1 MTDVYELRDLKE
13 TIEEALEDLWN
24 SRDER
29 FRDKMIFGALAHCT
43 SLVDEAGINRPHPY
57 VEKFTHR
64 DLKDQC
70 VGNEELHKLEQWLK
84 VGYNNTKTGF
94 AEYMNNNQAGYQMY
108 LKQQGGNNE
117 QR

>member
-1 MTDVYELRDLKE
+1 MAKETRRRMTDVYELRDLKE

-43 SLVDEAGINRPHPY
+43 KLVDEAGINRPHPY
-57 VEKFTHR
+57 VEVFTHR

-70 VGNEELHKLEQWLK
+70 VGNEELHKIVQWIN
-84 VGYNNTKTGF
+84 VGDSSVSGF
-94 AEYMNNNQAGYQMY
+94 AEYMDDKDLRWVAEN
-108 LKQQGGNNE
+108 K
-117 QR
+117 